1 MKGIAVSGFVAD
13 RERLVSQPD
22 KTTRAKKEVID
33 RRTNSKCDCLRFAT
47 MVMMNF
53 SARCGT
59 NSIADLRER
68 FGRYSFCRRFY
79 DRSIINEE
87 NAVGHRLCLAF
98 LDDHAM
104 RFRGIGRGDTLHFKF
119 RPLCR

>member
-53 SARCGT
+53 SARCGA
-59 NSIADLRER
+59 NSIADLQER
-68 FGRYSFCRRFY
+68 FGGTHSADGFTIEASSTRKTQ
-79 DRSIINEE
+79 
-87 NAVGHRLCLAF
+87 LATGWPWPF
-98 LDDHAM
+98 STITQCAFAALGGATPCTSNFVH
-104 RFRGIGRGDTLHFKF
+104 
-119 RPLCR
+119 